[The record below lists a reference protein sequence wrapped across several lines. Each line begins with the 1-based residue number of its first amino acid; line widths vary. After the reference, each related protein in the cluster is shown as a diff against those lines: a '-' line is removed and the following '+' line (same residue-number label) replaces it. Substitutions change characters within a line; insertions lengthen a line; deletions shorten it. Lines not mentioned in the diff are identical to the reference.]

1 MLKMVGAVLLL
12 AGGVGFGLSAVGRL
26 DRRVIALRSLTE
38 ALELMERELDFR
50 LPPMK
55 DLIRETAERSAQPA
69 SGFLR
74 ACAKKMD
81 VWEGQPMSELWQ
93 QAALEQLPALKPC
106 DLEALFSVGAVL
118 GRYDAESQRGI
129 ISAARDRLS
138 GFLADAVEERRRQGR
153 VYGALGATAG
163 AFLVILLL

>member
-1 MLKMVGAVLLL
+1 MLKIVGAALLL
-12 AGGVGFGLSAVGRL
+12 TGGIGFGLAAVRRL
-26 DRRVIALRSLTE
+26 ERRVKTLQSLTE

-55 DLIRETAERSAQPA
+55 ELIWETARRSAEPA
-69 SGFLR
+69 SEFLA
-74 ACAKKMD
+74 ACAERMD
-81 VWEGQPMSELWQ
+81 ELEGQPLSGLWQ
-93 QAALEQLPALKPC
+93 QAALDELPALKPC
-106 DLEALFSVGAVL
+106 DREVLLSVGAVL
-118 GRYDAESQRGI
+118 GRYDAESQRGA
-129 ISAARDRLS
+129 ISAARERLA